1 MTPLEEAKRNQIFA
15 ADPVR
20 SAFVMAN
27 AGSGK
32 TRVLTNRVAR
42 LLLANTSPGKILCIT
57 FTKAA
62 AAEMAERL
70 FEVLGEW
77 ALADDETLIKAL
89 GELEGDAAKKRD
101 ADELNKVRRL
111 FVRALETPGGL
122 KIQTIHS
129 FCEQVLRRFPLEAGA
144 PPGFA
149 IIEDSEAKQLRHAAL
164 DAVALR
170 AGEDAAI
177 ASAFTRLSRAHDEK
191 SLRELL
197 FGGAMKR
204 LDFDA
209 ALTRFGGFDG
219 LMRGC
224 AAELDVD
231 PQTTE
236 EMLQAEFLSR
246 LDKHE
251 LERAY
256 TALEASGGNPKT
268 LSAASIKA
276 YFAASSIDM
285 QWDAL
290 FGLFM
295 TASATPRKTIA
306 TNATD
311 KIDVWTKPYLLDL
324 QERFA
329 IQFARLKALSIYHDT
344 AAYLRLL
351 SALIDVFADM
361 KSARAALDF
370 DDLIK
375 RTQYLL
381 ETTDGAW
388 VMYKLDQ
395 GIDHILVDE
404 AQDTSPAQ
412 WAIIEALLNEI
423 KSGGGAGSA
432 ARSFFAVGDMKQSIY
447 SFQGADAALFEEKE
461 ITLGK
466 ALEAVGAYGNF
477 NLQVS
482 FRSTAPVLEF
492 VDALFA
498 ADGAADGLGQRGVPA
513 HGLAREGEAGLVELW
528 PLTPRPDTPKTQP
541 WDAPVDEPAASAPV
555 KVLSRKIASAIKHWL
570 GNEVLESQGRTIA
583 PGDIM
588 ILVQSR
594 GALFEEIIRQLAQ
607 AGVRVAGAD
616 RLKLIED
623 PAVEDLLSFAK
634 FALLS
639 SDDLS
644 LAEVLKSPLYGFD
657 DDADLFPLA
666 HPRGPA
672 QSLWSALRERAGEQA
687 KWREAAD
694 EISAARATGLRQG
707 PYAFFTHI
715 LDAGTPS
722 GRRRFYA
729 RLSEASRDAIDELL
743 RQALDYENAH
753 PRSLQGFVDWFTDNA
768 GEIKREMERSNDAV
782 RVMTVHGAKGL
793 QSKIVFLLDAHRGPN
808 IRRIGPV
815 IDLAHDSANA
825 PRRERLS
832 LLVASKAADVP
843 ATDEARAEIKR
854 KAYEEYRRQLY
865 VAATRAEDRL
875 YICGVEQ
882 GNQKSTGD
890 KPVTEKSWHALAQDA
905 FDQLGDSACQSDEPF
920 WPDSDGALRRY
931 ACAQTASIKKSD
943 QAEAAPEVASPAWL
957 MTPAKAETAPLSL
970 APSRLADDEE
980 AAADGVETAAIQ
992 APAHTPAQ
1000 SPIAGD
1006 RYFRGRTL
1014 HRLLELL
1021 PDVEASQRAA
1031 AGDRLL
1037 ARIAPQIDANER
1049 VRWRDEILTVLN
1061 DPQFA
1066 AVFGPGSRAEVNI
1079 AGAPKGAKPGLVIS
1093 GQIDRLVVGAGEILV
1108 IDYKTN
1114 RPPPKDVAD
1123 ASPAYVAQMAA
1134 YRALLQEIYPD
1145 HKIKSALLW
1154 TFEARLM
1161 ALPDAMLDHAFAR
1174 TLAAG

>member
-1 MTPLEEAKRNQIFA
+1 MTPLEQASLNQILA

-70 FEVLGEW
+70 FEVLGAW

-89 GELEGDAAKKRD
+89 NELEGDAAKQRD
-101 ADELNKVRRL
+101 ADALNKVRRL

-122 KIQTIHS
+122 KIQTIHA

-149 IIEDSEAKQLRHAAL
+149 IIEDSEARQLRDAAL
-164 DAVALR
+164 DGVALR
-170 AGEDAAI
+170 AGRDADI
-177 ASAFTRLSRAHDEK
+177 ASAFMRLARSHNET

-197 FGGAMKR
+197 HNGAMKR
-204 LDFDA
+204 LGFDA
-209 ALTRFGGFDG
+209 ALTRFGGLDG
-219 LMRGC
+219 VLRGC
-224 AAELDVD
+224 AAELDVN

-236 EMLQAEFLSR
+236 EMLQAEFLGQ
-246 LDKHE
+246 LDRRE
-251 LERAY
+251 LERACA
-256 TALEASGGNPKT
+256 ALEASGGKPKT
-268 LSAASIKA
+268 YAAPPIKA
-276 YFAASSIDM
+276 YLAAPSLDQ
-285 QWDAL
+285 QWEAMFRL
-290 FGLFM
+290 FL
-295 TASATPRKTIA
+295 TADGKKLRKHLA

-311 KIDVWTKPYLLDL
+311 KIDAWVKPYLLDL
-324 QERFA
+324 QQKFA
-329 IQFARLKALSIYHDT
+329 SQLTHLKALNIYHDT
-344 AAYLRLL
+344 AAYLHLL
-351 SALIDVFADM
+351 SALIDAYAKM

-375 RTQYLL
+375 RTQLLL
-381 ETTDGAW
+381 ETADGAW

-412 WAIIEALLNEI
+412 WAIIEALLSEI

-447 SFQGADAALFEEKE
+447 SFQGADAELFEEKE
-461 ITLGK
+461 ASLGK
-466 ALEAVGAYGNF
+466 ALAGVGAYDNYD
-477 NLQVS
+477 LQVS

-513 HGLAREGEAGLVELW
+513 HGLKRAGEAGLVELW
-528 PLTPRPDTPKTQP
+528 PLTPRPDTPKSNP
-541 WDAPVDEPAASAPV
+541 WDAPVDAPGASAPV
-555 KVLSRKIASAIKHWL
+555 KVLSRKIAGAIKDWL
-570 GNEVLESQGRTIA
+570 GAEQLISQARKIA

-594 GALFEEIIRQLAQ
+594 GPLFEEVIRQLAQ

-616 RLKLIED
+616 RLKLVED

-657 DDADLFPLA
+657 DDTDLFPLA
-666 HPRGPA
+666 HLRGPA
-672 QSLWSALRERAGEQA
+672 QSLWSALNERAGEQP
-687 KWREAAD
+687 KWRQAAD
-694 EISAARATGLRQG
+694 EISAARARGLREG

-715 LDAGTPS
+715 LDAGAPS
-722 GRRRFYA
+722 GRRRFYT
-729 RLSEASRDAIDELL
+729 RLSEASRDAVDELL
-743 RQALDYENAH
+743 RQALGYENAH
-753 PRSLQGFVDWFTDNA
+753 PRSLQGFLDWFTDNA

-815 IDLAHDSANA
+815 LDLARDSANA
-825 PRRERLS
+825 PARERLS
-832 LLVASKAADVP
+832 LLVPSKAGDV
-843 ATDEARAEIKR
+843 ATTEEARAEIKR

-875 YICGVEQ
+875 YICGLEQ
-882 GNQKSTGD
+882 GNQKSPGD

-905 FDQLGDSACQSDEPF
+905 FDRLGDAVHEAGEPF
-920 WPDSDGALRRY
+920 WPDGEDALRRY
-931 ACAQTASIKKSD
+931 ACAQTAEIKQPDSPQIPPD
-943 QAEAAPEVASPAWL
+943 IASPPWL
-957 MTPAKAETAPLSL
+957 FAPAKAEAAALSL
-970 APSRLADDEE
+970 APSRLADEEE
-980 AAADGVETAAIQ
+980 AAADGGEQ
-992 APAHTPAQ
+992 APAH
-1000 SPIAGD
+1000 SPIASD

-1021 PDVEASQRAA
+1021 PDVAPGERAA
-1031 AGDRLL
+1031 AGDRFL
-1037 ARIAPQIDANER
+1037 ARIAPQIEPGER
-1049 VRWRDEILTVLN
+1049 ARWRDEILTVLN

-1066 AVFGPGSRAEVNI
+1066 AVFGAGSRAEVSV
-1079 AGAPKGAKPGLVIS
+1079 AGAPKGARPGLIIS
-1093 GQIDRLVVGAGEILV
+1093 GQIDRLVVGADEILV

-1114 RPPPKDVAD
+1114 RPPPKDVAG

-1134 YRALLQEIYPD
+1134 YRALLQEIYPA

-1174 TLAAG
+1174 SLAAG

>member
-1 MTPLEEAKRNQIFA
+1 MTPLEQASLNQLLA
-15 ADPVR
+15 AEPAR

-70 FEVLGEW
+70 FEVLGAW
-77 ALADDETLIKAL
+77 ALADDEALIEAL
-89 GELEGDAAKKRD
+89 NELEGDAAQKRD
-101 ADELNKVRRL
+101 ADALNKVRRL

-122 KIQTIHS
+122 KIQTIHA

-149 IIEDSEAKQLRHAAL
+149 IIEDSQARQLRDAAL
-164 DAVALR
+164 DGVALR
-170 AGEDAAI
+170 AGDDAAI
-177 ASAFTRLSRAHDEK
+177 ASAFTRLARGYNET

-197 FGGAMKR
+197 HNGAMKR
-204 LDFDA
+204 LGFDA
-209 ALTRFGGFDG
+209 ALNRFGGLDG
-219 LMRGC
+219 VLRAC
-224 AAELDVD
+224 AAELDID
-231 PQTTE
+231 PQATE
-236 EMLQAEFLSR
+236 EVLQAEFLGQ
-246 LDKHE
+246 LDKRE

-256 TALEASGGNPKT
+256 TALEASGGKPKT
-268 LSAASIKA
+268 YAAPPIKV
-276 YFAASSIDM
+276 YLAASSLDQ
-285 QWDAL
+285 QWAAMFSL
-290 FGLFM
+290 FL
-295 TASATPRKTIA
+295 TADGVKLRKHLA

-311 KIDVWTKPYLLDL
+311 KIDAWVKPYLLDL
-324 QERFA
+324 QQRFA
-329 IQFARLKALSIYHDT
+329 TQLAQLKALTIYHDT

-351 SALIDVFADM
+351 SALIDAYAEM

-375 RTQYLL
+375 RTQHLL
-381 ETTDGAW
+381 ETADGAW

-447 SFQGADAALFEEKE
+447 SFQGADAELFEEKE
-461 ITLGK
+461 ASLGK

-477 NLQVS
+477 DLQVS

-513 HGLAREGEAGLVELW
+513 HGLKRAGEAGLVELW
-528 PLTPRPDTPKTQP
+528 PLTPRPDTPKPNP
-541 WDAPVDEPAASAPV
+541 WDAPVDTPAASAPV
-555 KVLSRKIASAIKHWL
+555 KVLSRKIATTIKDWL
-570 GNEVLESQGRTIA
+570 GAEPLESQARKIA

-594 GALFEEIIRQLAQ
+594 GPLFEEVIRQLAQ

-616 RLKLIED
+616 RLKLVED

-666 HPRGPA
+666 HPRGPS
-672 QSLWSALRERAGEQA
+672 QSLWSALKERAGERA

-694 EISAARATGLRQG
+694 EIGAARARGLREG

-715 LDAGTPS
+715 LDAATPS
-722 GRRRFYA
+722 GRRRFYT

-743 RQALDYENAH
+743 RQALNYENAH

-815 IDLAHDSANA
+815 LDLARDSANA
-825 PRRERLS
+825 PARERLS
-832 LLVASKAADVP
+832 LLVPNKAGDV
-843 ATDEARAEIKR
+843 ATTEEARAEIKR

-882 GNQKSTGD
+882 GNQKSPGD
-890 KPVTEKSWHALAQDA
+890 KPVMEKSWHALAQDA
-905 FDQLGDSACQSDEPF
+905 FDRLGNAVHEAGEPF
-920 WPDSDGALRRY
+920 WPDGEDALRRY
-931 ACAQTASIKKSD
+931 ACAQTAAIKKPD
-943 QAEAAPEVASPAWL
+943 HAAAPPDIASPSWL
-957 MTPAKAETAPLSL
+957 FAPAKTETAALSL
-970 APSRLADDEE
+970 APSRLADEEE
-980 AAADGVETAAIQ
+980 AAADGVD
-992 APAHTPAQ
+992 APAVSTPAQ
-1000 SPIAGD
+1000 SPTASD

-1021 PDVEASQRAA
+1021 PDVEVGERSAA
-1031 AGDRLL
+1031 ADRLL

-1049 VRWRDEILTVLN
+1049 ARWRDEILTILT

-1066 AVFGPGSRAEVNI
+1066 AVFGPGSRAEVSI
-1079 AGAPKGAKPGLVIS
+1079 AGAPKGARPGLMIS
-1093 GQIDRLVVGAGEILV
+1093 GQIDRLVVGADEILV

-1134 YRALLQEIYPD
+1134 YRALLQEIYPA

-1174 TLAAG
+1174 SLAAG

>member
-1 MTPLEEAKRNQIFA
+1 MTPLEQASLNQILA

-42 LLLANTSPGKILCIT
+42 LLLANTAPGKILCIT

-70 FEVLGEW
+70 FEVLGAW
-77 ALADDETLIKAL
+77 ALADDEALIKAL
-89 GELEGDAAKKRD
+89 NELEGDAAQNRD
-101 ADELNKVRRL
+101 ADVLNKVRRL

-122 KIQTIHS
+122 KIQTIHA

-149 IIEDSEAKQLRHAAL
+149 IIEDSEARQLRDAAL
-164 DAVALR
+164 DAVALH
-170 AGEDAAI
+170 AHEDAAI
-177 ASAFTRLSRAHDEK
+177 DNAFTRLARNHNETQ
-191 SLRELL
+191 LRELL
-197 FGGAMKR
+197 HNGAMKR
-204 LDFDA
+204 LGFDA
-209 ALTRFGGFDG
+209 ALARFGGLDG
-219 LMRGC
+219 VLRGC
-224 AAELDVD
+224 AAELDVN

-236 EMLQAEFLSR
+236 EMLQAEFLR
-246 LDKHE
+246 LLDTNE
-251 LERAY
+251 LERAC
-256 TALEASGGNPKT
+256 TALEASGANPKKFG
-268 LSAASIKA
+268 AVPIKA
-276 YFAASSIDM
+276 FLAATT
-285 QWDAL
+285 DAERWAAL
-290 FGLFM
+290 TPMFTKADG
-295 TASATPRKTIA
+295 TPREKIA
-306 TNATD
+306 SNATD
-311 KIDVWTKPYLLDL
+311 KIDAWVRPFVDDL
-324 QERFA
+324 RE
-329 IQFARLKALSIYHDT
+329 QFVTQLAQLKALNIYHDT

-351 SALIDVFADM
+351 SALIDAYAKM

-375 RTQYLL
+375 RTQHLL
-381 ETTDGAW
+381 ETADGAW

-412 WAIIEALLNEI
+412 WAIIEALLSEM

-447 SFQGADAALFEEKE
+447 SFQGADAELFEEKE
-461 ITLGK
+461 ASLGK
-466 ALEAVGAYGNF
+466 ALAGVGAYDNF
-477 NLQVS
+477 DLQVS

-513 HGLAREGEAGLVELW
+513 HGLKRDGEAGLVELW
-528 PLTPRPDTPKTQP
+528 PLTPRPDTPKPNP
-541 WDAPVDEPAASAPV
+541 WDAPVDAPGASAPV
-555 KVLSRKIASAIKHWL
+555 KVLSRKIASAIKGWI
-570 GNEVLESQGRTIA
+570 GAGQLESQGRKIA

-594 GALFEEIIRQLAQ
+594 GPLFEEVIRQLAQ

-616 RLKLIED
+616 RLKLVED

-657 DDADLFPLA
+657 DDTDLFPLA

-672 QSLWSALRERAGEQA
+672 QSLWSALNERAGEMA
-687 KWREAAD
+687 KWRAAAD
-694 EISAARATGLRQG
+694 EISAARTRGLREG

-715 LDAGTPS
+715 LDAGAPS
-722 GRRRFYA
+722 GRRRFYT
-729 RLSEASRDAIDELL
+729 RLSEASRDAVDELL
-743 RQALDYENAH
+743 RQALNYENAH

-815 IDLAHDSANA
+815 LDLARDSANA
-825 PRRERLS
+825 PARERLS
-832 LLVASKAADVP
+832 LLAPSKAGDV
-843 ATDEARAEIKR
+843 TTTEEARAEIKR

-875 YICGVEQ
+875 YICGLEQ
-882 GNQKSTGD
+882 GNQKSPGD

-905 FDQLGDSACQSDEPF
+905 FDRLGDKVDTPDEPF
-920 WPDSDGALRRY
+920 WPDGDGALRRY
-931 ACAQTASIKKSD
+931 ACAQTAEIKQPDSPQTPPD
-943 QAEAAPEVASPAWL
+943 IAAPPWL
-957 MTPAKAETAPLSL
+957 FAPAKAEAAPLSL
-970 APSRLADDEE
+970 APSRLADKEE
-980 AAADGVETAAIQ
+980 AAADGVEK
-992 APAHTPAQ
+992 APALSPAH
-1000 SPIAGD
+1000 SPIASD

-1021 PDVEASQRAA
+1021 PDVEPGERAA

-1037 ARIAPQIDANER
+1037 ARIAPQIEPDER
-1049 VRWRDEILTVLN
+1049 ARWRDEIFTVLN

-1066 AVFGPGSRAEVNI
+1066 AVFGAGSRAEVSI
-1079 AGAPKGAKPGLVIS
+1079 AGAPKGARPGLIIS
-1093 GQIDRLVVGAGEILV
+1093 GQIDRLVVGAEEILV

-1134 YRALLQEIYPD
+1134 YRALLQEIYPH

-1174 TLAAG
+1174 SLAAG

>member
-1 MTPLEEAKRNQIFA
+1 MTPLEQATRNQTLA
-15 ADPVR
+15 AEPAR

-32 TRVLTNRVAR
+32 TRVLTDRVAR
-42 LLLANTSPGKILCIT
+42 LLLANTAPSKILCIT

-70 FEVLGEW
+70 FGVLGAW
-77 ALADDETLIKAL
+77 ALANDETLIKAL
-89 GELEGDAAKKRD
+89 GELEGDAAMKREPD
-101 ADELNKVRRL
+101 DLNKVRRL

-122 KIQTIHS
+122 KIQTIHA

-149 IIEDSEAKQLRHAAL
+149 IIEDGEAGQLRDAAL
-164 DAVALR
+164 DGVALR
-170 AGEDAAI
+170 AGENAAI
-177 ASAFTRLSRAHDEK
+177 ANAFTRLTRSHNETQ
-191 SLRELL
+191 LRELL
-197 FGGAMKR
+197 HNGAMKR
-204 LDFDA
+204 LGFDA
-209 ALTRFGGFDG
+209 ALARFGGLNG
-219 LMRGC
+219 VLRGC

-231 PQTTE
+231 QQTTE
-236 EMLQAEFLSR
+236 EALQTEFLDQ
-246 LDKHE
+246 LDKHD

-256 TALEASGGNPKT
+256 AALEESGGNPKT
-268 LSAASIKA
+268 LAAPSIKA
-276 YFAASSIDM
+276 YLAASSTPE
-285 QWDAL
+285 QWVAL
-290 FGLFM
+290 FGLLM
-295 TASATPRKTIA
+295 TTGATPRKTIA
-306 TNATD
+306 TNTTD
-311 KIDVWTKPYLLDL
+311 KIDAWVKPYLLDL
-324 QERFA
+324 QQKFA
-329 IQFARLKALSIYHDT
+329 SQLARLKALNIYHDT

-351 SALIDVFADM
+351 SALMDAYADM
-361 KSARAALDF
+361 KTARAALDF

-375 RTQYLL
+375 RTQHLL
-381 ETTDGAW
+381 ETADGAW
-388 VMYKLDQ
+388 LMYKLDQ

-447 SFQGADAALFEEKE
+447 SFQGADAELFEEKE
-461 ITLGK
+461 ASLGK
-466 ALEAVGAYGNF
+466 ALAAVGAYQNF
-477 NLQVS
+477 DLQVS

-513 HGLAREGEAGLVELW
+513 HGLKREGEAGLVELW
-528 PLTPRPDTPKTQP
+528 PLTPRPDRPKTNP
-541 WDAPVDEPAASAPV
+541 WDAPVDAPAASAPV
-555 KVLSRKIASAIKHWL
+555 KVLSRKIAATIKGWL
-570 GNEVLESQGRTIA
+570 GAEQLESQTRKIA

-594 GALFEEIIRQLAQ
+594 GPLFEEVIRQLAQ

-644 LAEVLKSPLYGFD
+644 LAEILKSPLYGFD
-657 DDADLFPLA
+657 DDADLFALA

-672 QSLWSALRERAGEQA
+672 QSLWSALRERASEQP

-694 EISAARATGLRQG
+694 EISAARARGLREG

-722 GRRRFYA
+722 GRRRFYT
-729 RLSEASRDAIDELL
+729 RLSEASRDAVDELL

-753 PRSLQGFVDWFTDNA
+753 PRSLQGFVDWFADNA

-815 IDLAHDSANA
+815 LDLARDSANA
-825 PRRERLS
+825 PARERLS
-832 LLVASKAADVP
+832 LLVASKAGDVP
-843 ATDEARAEIKR
+843 TTEEARAEIKR

-882 GNQKSTGD
+882 GNQKSPGD
-890 KPVTEKSWHALAQDA
+890 KAVAEKSWHALAQDA
-905 FDQLGDSACQSDEPF
+905 FDRLGDIVDVPDAPF
-920 WPDSDGALRRY
+920 WPDGEDALRRY
-931 ACAQTASIKKSD
+931 ACAQTAEIKKPDS
-943 QAEAAPEVASPAWL
+943 PETPPDIASPSWL
-957 MTPAKAETAPLSL
+957 LTPAKPEAAALSL
-970 APSRLADDEE
+970 APSRLADKEE
-980 AAADGVETAAIQ
+980 AAADGAGKVPAQT
-992 APAHTPAQ
+992 PAH
-1000 SPIAGD
+1000 SPIASD

-1021 PDVEASQRAA
+1021 PDVEAGARAA

-1037 ARIAPQIDANER
+1037 ARIAPQVDASER
-1049 VRWRDEILTVLN
+1049 ARWRDEILTVLN

-1066 AVFGPGSRAEVNI
+1066 AVFGPSSRAEVSI
-1079 AGAPKGAKPGLVIS
+1079 AGAPTGAKPGLMIS
-1093 GQIDRLVVGAGEILV
+1093 GQIDRLVVGADEILV

-1145 HKIKSALLW
+1145 HKIKLALLW

>member
-1 MTPLEEAKRNQIFA
+1 MTPLEQASLNQILA

-70 FEVLGEW
+70 FEVLGAW
-77 ALADDETLIKAL
+77 ALADDETLIEAL
-89 GELEGDAAKKRD
+89 NELEGDAAKQRD
-101 ADELNKVRRL
+101 TDALNKVRRL

-122 KIQTIHS
+122 KIQTIHA

-149 IIEDSEAKQLRHAAL
+149 IIEDSEARQLRDTAL
-164 DAVALR
+164 DGVALR
-170 AGEDAAI
+170 AGADADI
-177 ASAFTRLSRAHDEK
+177 ANAFTRLARGHNEK

-197 FGGAMKR
+197 HNRAMKR
-204 LDFDA
+204 LGFDA
-209 ALTRFGGFDG
+209 ALTRFGGLDG
-219 LMRGC
+219 VLRGC
-224 AAELDVD
+224 AAELDIN

-236 EMLQAEFLSR
+236 EMLQAEFLGQ
-246 LDKHE
+246 LDKRE
-251 LERAY
+251 LERAC
-256 TALEASGGNPKT
+256 TALEASGANPTKFGAIPIKT
-268 LSAASIKA
+268 FLAATTDAERWAALLPMFTKA
-276 YFAASSIDM
+276 NGEPREKIAS
-285 QWDAL
+285 
-290 FGLFM
+290 
-295 TASATPRKTIA
+295 
-306 TNATD
+306 NATD
-311 KIDVWTKPYLLDL
+311 KIDAWARPFVDGLR
-324 QERFA
+324 E
-329 IQFARLKALSIYHDT
+329 QFVTQLALLKALNIYHDT

-351 SALIDVFADM
+351 SALIGAYAKM

-375 RTQYLL
+375 RTQHLL

-412 WAIIEALLNEI
+412 WAIIEALLSEI

-447 SFQGADAALFEEKE
+447 SFQGADAELFEEKE
-461 ITLGK
+461 ASLGK
-466 ALEAVGAYGNF
+466 ALAGVGAYQNF

-498 ADGAADGLGQRGVPA
+498 ADGAADGLGRHGVPA
-513 HGLAREGEAGLVELW
+513 HGLKREGEAGLVELW
-528 PLTPRPDTPKTQP
+528 PLTPRPDTPKPNP
-541 WDAPVDEPAASAPV
+541 WDAPVDAPAASAPV
-555 KVLSRKIASAIKHWL
+555 KVLSRKIANTIKDWL
-570 GNEVLESQGRTIA
+570 AAEQLISQGRKIA

-594 GALFEEIIRQLAQ
+594 GPLFEEVIRQLAQ

-616 RLKLIED
+616 RLKLVED

-644 LAEVLKSPLYGFD
+644 LAEVLKSPLYSFD

-672 QSLWSALRERAGEQA
+672 QSLWSALNERAGEQA
-687 KWREAAD
+687 TWRKAAD
-694 EISAARATGLRQG
+694 EISAARTRGLREG

-722 GRRRFYA
+722 GRRRFYT
-729 RLSEASRDAIDELL
+729 RLSEASRDAVDEIL
-743 RQALDYENAH
+743 RQALNYENAH

-808 IRRIGPV
+808 IRQIGPV
-815 IDLAHDSANA
+815 LDLARDSANA
-825 PRRERLS
+825 PARERLS
-832 LLVASKAADVP
+832 LLVPSKAGDVP
-843 ATDEARAEIKR
+843 TTEEARAEIKR

-875 YICGVEQ
+875 YICGLEQ
-882 GNQKSTGD
+882 GNQKSPGE
-890 KPVTEKSWHALAQDA
+890 KVVTEKSWHALAQDA
-905 FDQLGDSACQSDEPF
+905 FDRLGDAVHEAGEPF
-920 WPDSDGALRRY
+920 WPDGEDALRRY
-931 ACAQTASIKKSD
+931 ACAQTADIKQPDSPQIPPDIASPPWLFAPAKH
-943 QAEAAPEVASPAWL
+943 EAAA
-957 MTPAKAETAPLSL
+957 LSL
-970 APSRLADDEE
+970 APSRLADEEE
-980 AAADGVETAAIQ
+980 AAADGVEKAPAHS
-992 APAHTPAQ
+992 PAHTPTA
-1000 SPIAGD
+1000 SD

-1021 PDVEASQRAA
+1021 PDVEAGARSA

-1037 ARIAPQIDANER
+1037 ARIAPQIEPDER
-1049 VRWRDEILTVLN
+1049 ARWRDEILTVLN

-1066 AVFGPGSRAEVNI
+1066 AVFGAGSRAEVNI
-1079 AGAPKGAKPGLVIS
+1079 AGAPKGAKPGLIIS
-1093 GQIDRLVVGAGEILV
+1093 GQIDRLVVGVDEILV

-1134 YRALLQEIYPD
+1134 YRALLQEIYPA

>member
-1 MTPLEEAKRNQIFA
+1 MTPLKKATRNQILA
-15 ADPVR
+15 ADPTR

-42 LLLANTSPGKILCIT
+42 LLLANTAPNKILCIT

-70 FEVLGEW
+70 FEVLGAW
-77 ALADDETLIKAL
+77 ALADNETLVNAL
-89 GELEGDAAKKRD
+89 NELEGDAAKQRSAGD
-101 ADELNKVRRL
+101 LNTVRRL

-144 PPGFA
+144 PPGFV
-149 IIEDSEAKQLRHAAL
+149 IIEDGEARQLRDAAL
-164 DAVALR
+164 DGVALR
-170 AGEDAAI
+170 ASKDVAI
-177 ASAFTRLSRAHDEK
+177 ANALSRLARSHNEK
-191 SLRELL
+191 QLRELL
-197 FGGAMKR
+197 LEGAMKR
-204 LDFDA
+204 LGFDA
-209 ALTRFGGFDG
+209 ALTRFGGLDG
-219 LMRGC
+219 VIRGC
-224 AAELDVD
+224 AAELDID

-236 EMLQAEFLSR
+236 GMLQVEFLGQ

-256 TALEASGGNPKT
+256 AALEASGGNPKKFGAVPIKT
-268 LSAASIKA
+268 FLAATA
-276 YFAASSIDM
+276 DAEQWAALLPMFTKTD
-285 QWDAL
+285 
-290 FGLFM
+290 G
-295 TASATPRKTIA
+295 TPRDKIA
-306 TNATD
+306 SNATD
-311 KIDVWTKPYLLDL
+311 KIDAWVRPYVDGLREHFVTQL
-324 QERFA
+324 
-329 IQFARLKALSIYHDT
+329 ARLKALKIYHDT
-344 AAYLRLL
+344 AAYLHLL
-351 SALIDVFADM
+351 SVLIDAYADM
-361 KSARAALDF
+361 KAARAALDF

-375 RTQYLL
+375 RTQRLL

-423 KSGGGAGSA
+423 KSGGGAGNS

-447 SFQGADAALFEEKE
+447 SFQGADAELFEEKE
-461 ITLGK
+461 ASLGK
-466 ALEAVGAYGNF
+466 ALAAVGAYGNF
-477 NLQVS
+477 DLQVS

-492 VDALFA
+492 VDALFVA
-498 ADGAADGLGQRGVPA
+498 NAADGLGQRGVPA
-513 HGLAREGEAGLVELW
+513 HGLKREGEAGLVELW
-528 PLTPRPDTPKTQP
+528 PLTPRPDTPKTNP
-541 WDAPVDEPAASAPV
+541 WDAPVDAPAATAPA
-555 KVLSRKIASAIKHWL
+555 KVLSQKIATTIKDWL
-570 GNEVLESQGRTIA
+570 GAELLESQGRAIA

-594 GALFEEIIRQLAQ
+594 GALFEEVIRQLAQ

-644 LAEVLKSPLYGFD
+644 LAEILKSPLYGFD

-666 HPRGPA
+666 HPRGPT
-672 QSLWSALRERAGEQA
+672 QSLWSALRERASEQP
-687 KWREAAD
+687 KWRKAAD
-694 EISAARATGLRQG
+694 EVSAARARGLREG

-753 PRSLQGFVDWFTDNA
+753 PRSLQGFIDWFTSNA

-815 IDLAHDSANA
+815 IDLARDSEHAS
-825 PRRERLS
+825 RRERLS
-832 LLVASKAADVP
+832 LLVANKAADVP
-843 ATDEARAEIKR
+843 TTEEARAEVIR

-882 GNQKSTGD
+882 GNQKSPGD

-905 FDQLGDSACQSDEPF
+905 FDRLGGAVYESEEPF
-920 WPDSDGALRRY
+920 WPDNEDVLRRY
-931 ACAQTASIKKSD
+931 DCTQTVEIERPD
-943 QAEAAPEVASPAWL
+943 QPETPPDIMSPPWL
-957 MTPAKAETAPLSL
+957 FKPAKTEAAPLSL
-970 APSRLADDEE
+970 APSRLADEEE
-980 AAADGVETAAIQ
+980 AAADGVEHLAA
-992 APAHTPAQ
+992 PTPAQ

-1021 PDVEASQRAA
+1021 PDVETSKRRA

-1037 ARIAPQIDANER
+1037 ARIAPQIDAGER
-1049 VRWRDEILTVLN
+1049 THWCNEILTVLN

-1066 AVFGPGSRAEVNI
+1066 AVFGPGSGAEVSI
-1079 AGAPKGAKPGLVIS
+1079 AGAPKGAKPGLIIS
-1093 GQIDRLVVGAGEILV
+1093 GQIDRLVVGSDEILV

-1134 YRALLQEIYPD
+1134 YRALLQEIYPG

-1161 ALPDAMLDHAFAR
+1161 ALPEAMLDHAFAR
-1174 TLAAG
+1174 YLAAG